1 MKLRTFIVFR
11 KDAVENRKMKWRGR
25 AILLP
30 GIPLWLSMLGCVFFI
45 TAFMT
50 FIILGS
56 YTRRV
61 NVSGEIATW
70 PRAVNIY
77 SGSQGFV
84 VKQFTHEGQII
95 KKGDPIY
102 QLDVSKSTRSGVV
115 SENKRRNIENQL
127 LRVDNITSQLKISK
141 KTTLSTLEK
150 QHLQYSNAFR
160 RSSDIIRRAEEGIR
174 IMKDNMDNY
183 RKYQA
188 KGLINNDQLT
198 NQVALYYQ
206 QQNNLLNLIG
216 QNEQNALQITS
227 LESQFQTQAAEFD
240 NRIYQM
246 ELQRYELQKELLD
259 TDMGGEIII
268 RALSDGIIDSLSV
281 TVGQMVNVGDSLLQI
296 TPKNIERYYLIIW
309 VPNDAVPY
317 IAVGDK
323 VNIRYEAFPAE
334 KFGQFSAT
342 VTTITRTPASTQ
354 EMLTYQGSPKN
365 TLDASIPWY
374 KVIVKPEKQ
383 VISYNGKPLYLENGM
398 KAQSTLFLEKRKI
411 YQWMLSPFYDMKHS
425 ATGPVNE

>member
-1 MKLRTFIVFR
+1 VFR

-61 NVSGEIATW
+61 NVSGEIATC

-259 TDMGGEIII
+259 TDMGGGIII

>member
-1 MKLRTFIVFR
+1 MFR

-160 RSSDIIRRAEEGIR
+160 RSLDIIRRAEEGIR

>member
-1 MKLRTFIVFR
+1 MLFR
-11 KDAVENRKMKWRGR
+11 KDAIENRKMKWRGR

-30 GIPLWLSMLGCVFFI
+30 GIPLWLSVSSCIFFFV
-45 TAFMT
+45 AFLA
-50 FIILGS
+50 FVIACD

-61 NVSGEIATW
+61 NVSGEITTW

-77 SGSQGFV
+77 SGVQGVV
-84 VKQFTHEGQII
+84 VKQFVHEGEII
-95 KKGDPIY
+95 NKWEPIY
-102 QLDVSKSTRSGVV
+102 KIDVSKSTRSGVV
-115 SENKRRNIENQL
+115 SDNQRRDIEKQL
-127 LRVDNITSQLKISK
+127 IHIDNIISRLEESK
-141 KTTLSTLEK
+141 KTTLNTLEK
-150 QHLQYSNAFR
+150 QRSQYSDAFK

-183 RKYQA
+183 QNYQS
-188 KGLINNDQLT
+188 KGLINKDQLT

-206 QQNNLLNLIG
+206 QQNNLLSLSG

-227 LESQFQTQAAEFD
+227 LESQIQTQAAEFD

-246 ELQRYELQKELLD
+246 ELQRYELQKELVN
-259 TDMGGEIII
+259 TDAGGEIIV
-268 RALSDGIIDSLSV
+268 RALSDGSVDSMSV
-281 TVGQMVNVGDSLLQI
+281 TVGQMVNIGDSLLQI
-296 TPKNIERYYLIIW
+296 IPKNIKNYYLVMW

-317 IAVGDK
+317 INVGDK
-323 VNIRYEAFPAE
+323 VNVRYEAFPAE

-342 VTTITRTPASTQ
+342 VVTLSKTPASPQ
-354 EMLTYQGSPKN
+354 EMLTYQGAPR
-365 TLDASIPWY
+365 TLQGDAIPYY

-383 VISYNGKPLYLENGM
+383 VIAYDGKSLPLENGM